1 MAAEIQQS
9 SVTVEYFSKSYNAEV
24 MEGLRKSFRNGT
36 ADSSFGLPFA
46 SLTAS
51 ENPMNASLKELG
63 KALAGKEPG
72 VAWQVRL
79 ETPADEAQV
88 EALNAEG
95 FGPGRFAKSAYRL
108 REGVAPVAALSF
120 VAVEKMPDGSEVLR
134 GSVRFWPIRV
144 GGHEELLLGP
154 LAVQSDQRG
163 RGIGIGLMQA
173 GIAAA
178 GRGSWRAILLVG
190 DEPYYTRVGF
200 SRLPPGRVKF
210 PGPVDQN
217 RILGLS
223 LKAGELLTLSG
234 EVRRAQIDEPV
245 CANGA
250 GVG

>member
-1 MAAEIQQS
+1 
-9 SVTVEYFSKSYNAEV
+9 
-24 MEGLRKSFRNGT
+24 
-36 ADSSFGLPFA
+36 
-46 SLTAS
+46 
-51 ENPMNASLKELG
+51 MNAPPTTQLG
-63 KALAGKEPG
+63 TREPG
-72 VAWQVRL
+72 TAWQVRL
-79 ETPADEAQV
+79 ERPADAAQV
-88 EALNAEG
+88 AALNAES

-120 VAVEKMPDGSEVLR
+120 VAVEPVPGGGEILR

-154 LAVQSDQRG
+154 LAVQGDQRG
-163 RGIGIGLMQA
+163 RGIGIALMQA

-178 GRGSWRAILLVG
+178 QSGAWRAILLVG

-200 SRLPPGRVKF
+200 ARLPVGRVKF

-245 CANGA
+245 CAVGA
-250 GVG
+250 GVA